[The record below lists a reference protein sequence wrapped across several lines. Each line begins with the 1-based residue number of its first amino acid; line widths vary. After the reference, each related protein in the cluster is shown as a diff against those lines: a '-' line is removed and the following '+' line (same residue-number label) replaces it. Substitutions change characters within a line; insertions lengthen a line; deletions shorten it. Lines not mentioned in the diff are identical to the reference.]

1 MNRLANDIT
10 KRHHPLQKLRPPP
23 TALRAVI
30 HFDLQL
36 RHSDLLDLLQCCPPG
51 LERIDDAIAG
61 LERTPK
67 GNAQLCTVF
76 IHDPTGNI
84 LLFHA

>member
-23 TALRAVI
+23 TALRTVI